1 MALSLENIDNAH
13 KLLKEYSG
21 TNSYIIRLK
30 NSVFVYKTKTMN
42 DFEAEYVLY
51 NYDKEPKLIN
61 KIVRIPEW
69 YGKKR
74 QEEWETEFV
83 PDRFKITWYMG
94 ETNQFYHFYCI
105 YRRSQEKAVEVFAP
119 KRAILTD
126 FLSEDWNLK
135 EIDFKPYNERS
146 GRTLYPYQEEA
157 VKFLTSRK
165 KGILASEM
173 GSGKCEPLSADIPT
187 PNGFVKMGDIKIGD
201 KVFGSDGKAHT
212 VLGVFPQGKKTIY
225 KVSFSDG
232 TFCRCGKEHL
242 WIVKKVKSKK
252 NKPWKVMS
260 LGEILEYGFK
270 NPKNIHENYW
280 KIPICEPVEYKEQKH
295 FIQPYLLGMMIGD
308 GNLCS
313 GGIHI
318 SIPDSEKESIERISS
333 LLNDDYELSENRSA
347 SCPRYSIVSK
357 NKKCTLNE
365 YNREIKRLNLDVNG
379 NEKFI
384 PNEYKLDSINNRI
397 ELLRGLMDSDGS
409 IYGRNKIS
417 FSTSSEKLA
426 NDVKELVYSL
436 GGRATLHFSTR
447 KNRLNKNGKHPV
459 SYQLNIQIKINPFN
473 LSRKSK
479 KYSPTFVKYCS
490 KYISNIE
497 KDGEENAQCIFVD
510 SDDHSYLTGHDY
522 IVTHNTLAAIIAALE
537 DKYQKILII
546 CPASVKMTWKKE
558 LELLVPSDDIT
569 IVEGSK
575 WKENRFTIINYD
587 ILKNFYEVPT
597 EVVKK
602 KELNLNDDGKIVKVV
617 KEKTVVSRKKAVITE
632 AMDNSQLYQ
641 SKFDLVIIDEAHR
654 LSNTTSGIFKIVS
667 DLLGRSNPKGIY
679 AITGTPI
686 TNRPINFFNILKI
699 IDAPLANDWKYYVER
714 YCDGRWFYNKKERDA
729 YSAIFCRKKKKN
741 TWYDLT
747 DKEKEELDKILDKNC
762 KKIWVTDGS
771 SNLDELQEVV
781 KPYYLRRLKSDFG
794 KIVKKTV
801 KVLNYKLT
809 NKERE
814 EYDGVWDEYIQ
825 AQEGKGKEDID
836 KYKRITEGIMLRQ
849 WLAKSMTKKTIKLA
863 EKCINLG
870 HKVVIFCSFDD
881 ELNTIKEH
889 FGKLCVVHNGKLTM
903 KRKNDSVE
911 KFQNDPNIKVFI
923 GNIQSAGV
931 GLTLVASRV
940 AIFNS
945 FSWVSGDN
953 LQAEDRIHR
962 LNQKNDVTIY
972 YQVYSDTFYKEML
985 EKVRGKQE
993 IIDNIIVSESEK

>member
-1 MALSLENIDNAH
+1 M
-13 KLLKEYSG
+13 
-21 TNSYIIRLK
+21 
-30 NSVFVYKTKTMN
+30 
-42 DFEAEYVLY
+42 
-51 NYDKEPKLIN
+51 
-61 KIVRIPEW
+61 
-69 YGKKR
+69 
-74 QEEWETEFV
+74 
-83 PDRFKITWYMG
+83 
-94 ETNQFYHFYCI
+94 
-105 YRRSQEKAVEVFAP
+105 
-119 KRAILTD
+119 
-126 FLSEDWNLK
+126 
-135 EIDFKPYNERS
+135 
-146 GRTLYPYQEEA
+146 
-157 VKFLTSRK
+157 
-165 KGILASEM
+165 
-173 GSGKCEPLSADIPT
+173 
-187 PNGFVKMGDIKIGD
+187 
-201 KVFGSDGKAHT
+201 
-212 VLGVFPQGKKTIY
+212 
-225 KVSFSDG
+225 
-232 TFCRCGKEHL
+232 
-242 WIVKKVKSKK
+242 
-252 NKPWKVMS
+252 
-260 LGEILEYGFK
+260 
-270 NPKNIHENYW
+270 
-280 KIPICEPVEYKEQKH
+280 
-295 FIQPYLLGMMIGD
+295 
-308 GNLCS
+308 
-313 GGIHI
+313 
-318 SIPDSEKESIERISS
+318 
-333 LLNDDYELSENRSA
+333 
-347 SCPRYSIVSK
+347 
-357 NKKCTLNE
+357 
-365 YNREIKRLNLDVNG
+365 
-379 NEKFI
+379 
-384 PNEYKLDSINNRI
+384 
-397 ELLRGLMDSDGS
+397 
-409 IYGRNKIS
+409 
-417 FSTSSEKLA
+417 
-426 NDVKELVYSL
+426 
-436 GGRATLHFSTR
+436 
-447 KNRLNKNGKHPV
+447 
-459 SYQLNIQIKINPFN
+459 
-473 LSRKSK
+473 
-479 KYSPTFVKYCS
+479 
-490 KYISNIE
+490 
-497 KDGEENAQCIFVD
+497 
-510 SDDHSYLTGHDY
+510 
-522 IVTHNTLAAIIAALE
+522 
-537 DKYQKILII
+537 
-546 CPASVKMTWKKE
+546 
-558 LELLVPSDDIT
+558 
-569 IVEGSK
+569 
-575 WKENRFTIINYD
+575 
-587 ILKNFYEVPT
+587 KNFYEVPT

-617 KEKTVVSRKKAVITE
+617 KEKTVVSRKKTVITE

-699 IDAPLANDWKYYVER
+699 IGAPLANDWKYYVER

-747 DKEKEELDKILDKNC
+747 DEEKEELDKILDKNC

-814 EYDGVWDEYIQ
+814 EYDGVWDEYLQ
-825 AQEGKGKEDID
+825 AQEGKGKEDIE

-903 KRKNDSVE
+903 KKKNDSVE

>member
-1 MALSLENIDNAH
+1 MALSLEKIDNAH
-13 KLLKEYSG
+13 KLLKEYNG

-51 NYDKEPKLIN
+51 NHDKEPKLIN
-61 KIVRIPEW
+61 KIVRIPDW

-74 QEEWETEFV
+74 QEEWKTEFV

-173 GSGKCEPLSADIPT
+173 GSGK
-187 PNGFVKMGDIKIGD
+187 
-201 KVFGSDGKAHT
+201 
-212 VLGVFPQGKKTIY
+212 
-225 KVSFSDG
+225 
-232 TFCRCGKEHL
+232 
-242 WIVKKVKSKK
+242 
-252 NKPWKVMS
+252 
-260 LGEILEYGFK
+260 
-270 NPKNIHENYW
+270 
-280 KIPICEPVEYKEQKH
+280 
-295 FIQPYLLGMMIGD
+295 
-308 GNLCS
+308 
-313 GGIHI
+313 
-318 SIPDSEKESIERISS
+318 
-333 LLNDDYELSENRSA
+333 
-347 SCPRYSIVSK
+347 
-357 NKKCTLNE
+357 
-365 YNREIKRLNLDVNG
+365 
-379 NEKFI
+379 
-384 PNEYKLDSINNRI
+384 
-397 ELLRGLMDSDGS
+397 
-409 IYGRNKIS
+409 
-417 FSTSSEKLA
+417 
-426 NDVKELVYSL
+426 
-436 GGRATLHFSTR
+436 
-447 KNRLNKNGKHPV
+447 
-459 SYQLNIQIKINPFN
+459 
-473 LSRKSK
+473 
-479 KYSPTFVKYCS
+479 
-490 KYISNIE
+490 
-497 KDGEENAQCIFVD
+497 
-510 SDDHSYLTGHDY
+510 
-522 IVTHNTLAAIIAALE
+522 TLAAIIAALE

-587 ILKNFYEVPT
+587 ILKNFYEIPT

-602 KELNLNDDGKIVKVV
+602 KELNLNDDGKIVKIV

-747 DKEKEELDKILDKNC
+747 DEEKEKLDEILDKNC

-809 NKERE
+809 NKERK
-814 EYDGVWDEYIQ
+814 EYDGVWDEYLQ
-825 AQEGKGKEDID
+825 AQEGKGKEDVE
-836 KYKRITEGIMLRQ
+836 KYKKITEGIMLRQ
-849 WLAKSMTKKTIKLA
+849 WLAKSMTSKTIKLA
-863 EKCINLG
+863 ERCINLG

-881 ELNTIKEH
+881 ELKTIKEH
-889 FGKLCVVHNGKLTM
+889 FGNICVVHNGKLTM
-903 KRKNDSVE
+903 KKKNDSVE
-911 KFQNDPNIKVFI
+911 RFQNDPNIKVFI

-993 IIDNIIVSESEK
+993 IIDNIIVSENEK